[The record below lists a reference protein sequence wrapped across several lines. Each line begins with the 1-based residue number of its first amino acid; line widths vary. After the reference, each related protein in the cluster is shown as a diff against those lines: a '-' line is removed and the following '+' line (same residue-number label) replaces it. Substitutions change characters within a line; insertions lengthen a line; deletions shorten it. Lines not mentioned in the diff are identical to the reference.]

1 MNTPLEDYFQ
11 KMPSYKAMYEQNNQ
25 LTFVLTEPQYK
36 LIKQLIRMQ
45 LAELIEN
52 DASDEK
58 IDQFTVLDVD
68 FNGQYNETMRLINLY
83 DRVDDDELP
92 F

>member
-1 MNTPLEDYFQ
+1 MSSIKRMISLFSENNELEFR
-11 KMPSYKAMYEQNNQ
+11 
-25 LTFVLTEPQYK
+25 LTEPQYK
-36 LIKQLIRMQ
+36 IIKQLIRMQ

-58 IDQFTVLDVD
+58 IDQFTFMDVSLSK
-68 FNGQYNETMRLINLY
+68 QYDEMMTIIENEDN
-83 DRVDDDELP
+83 DELP

>member
-1 MNTPLEDYFQ
+1 MSKIKRMMSLFSENNELEF
-11 KMPSYKAMYEQNNQ
+11 K
-25 LTFVLTEPQYK
+25 LTVPQYK
-36 LIKQLIRMQ
+36 IIKQLIRMQ

-58 IDQFTVLDVD
+58 IDQFTFMDVSLST
-68 FNGQYNETMRLINLY
+68 QYDDMMAIIENEDN
-83 DRVDDDELP
+83 DELP

>member
-1 MNTPLEDYFQ
+1 MNTPLEDYFE
-11 KMPSYKAMYEQNNQ
+11 KMPKYKAIYEQNNQ

-68 FNGQYNETMRLINLY
+68 FNSQYNETMRLINLY